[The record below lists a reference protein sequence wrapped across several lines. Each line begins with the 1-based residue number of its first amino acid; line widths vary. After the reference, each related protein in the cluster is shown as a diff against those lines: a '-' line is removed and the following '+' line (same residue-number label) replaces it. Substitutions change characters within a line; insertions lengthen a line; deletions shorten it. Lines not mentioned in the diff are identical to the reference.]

1 MSGRAA
7 EQGEKGNITLR
18 EFLEARLD
26 RLEQKVDI
34 FTGLLPRVIKLES
47 AVLILKW
54 VGGLVTAVVI
64 ALVIAYLKRALG
76 L

>member
-1 MSGRAA
+1 MSGRA
-7 EQGEKGNITLR
+7 
-18 EFLEARLD
+18 
-26 RLEQKVDI
+26 
-34 FTGLLPRVIKLES
+34 PRVIKLES

-76 L
+76 LQNP